1 MVGRQTVG
9 ARNLSRCLV
18 ALLAPEERAAVRN
31 GVGLAGR
38 DYHRAVRQLCNR
50 IGDGMDPFA
59 ASVQPLF
66 VQYRIDL
73 RRQRRLPPFA
83 SPQAARNA

>member
-1 MVGRQTVG
+1 M
-9 ARNLSRCLV
+9 
-18 ALLAPEERAAVRN
+18 RN

-38 DYHRAVRQLCNR
+38 DYHGAVRQLCNR

-66 VQYRIDL
+66 VQYRIDF
-73 RRQRRLPPFA
+73 RRQRRLPSLCLAPGGTKCL
-83 SPQAARNA
+83 SIGRRQKKHGL